1 MRWGFGGPPTGVG
14 SNIESGNNS
23 VTHTHHLIHYYF
35 SNDHWYKALDWFA
48 KFKEEVKESEKKG
61 RGKGAQTL
69 IPVIDPGLPE
79 CQESEWNKKKKGEEE
94 NTKTVEEEKA
104 KKEEEEKTKKEEEE
118 NAVDKGILDDS
129 TNRKKLASYLSHF
142 TSTSTRRR
150 RKRNFASS
158 LNFIYEL
165 IYEIII

>member
-1 MRWGFGGPPTGVG
+1 M
-14 SNIESGNNS
+14 
-23 VTHTHHLIHYYF
+23 
-35 SNDHWYKALDWFA
+35 ALDWFA
-48 KFKEEVKESEKKG
+48 KFKEEVKELEKKG

-104 KKEEEEKTKKEEEE
+104 KKEEE
-118 NAVDKGILDDS
+118 NAMDEGILDDS
-129 TNRKKLASYLSHF
+129 TNREKLASYLSHF

-158 LNFIYEL
+158 LNFIYES
-165 IYEIII
+165 IYEINI

>member
-1 MRWGFGGPPTGVG
+1 M
-14 SNIESGNNS
+14 
-23 VTHTHHLIHYYF
+23 
-35 SNDHWYKALDWFA
+35 ALDWFA
-48 KFKEEVKESEKKG
+48 KFKEEVKELEKKG

-104 KKEEEEKTKKEEEE
+104 KKEEEG

-129 TNRKKLASYLSHF
+129 TNREKLASYLSHF

>member
-1 MRWGFGGPPTGVG
+1 M
-14 SNIESGNNS
+14 SLI
-23 VTHTHHLIHYYF
+23 THYLILYYF
-35 SNDHWYKALDWFA
+35 SNDHRYKALDRATAGHWFA
-48 KFKEEVKESEKKG
+48 EFKEEVKESERKG
-61 RGKGAQTL
+61 RG
-69 IPVIDPGLPE
+69 
-79 CQESEWNKKKKGEEE
+79 
-94 NTKTVEEEKA
+94 
-104 KKEEEEKTKKEEEE
+104 KEEEEKTKKEEEE

>member
-1 MRWGFGGPPTGVG
+1 MG
-14 SNIESGNNS
+14 SNIGSGNNS

-129 TNRKKLASYLSHF
+129 TNRKKLASYLSNF
-142 TSTSTRRR
+142 TSTLTRRR